1 MAKTKK
7 KEDILFT
14 VNGFEV
20 RRGSTYKIL
29 HKRDADAPS
38 GFIQAGVTKLPSPG
52 VGDTFQCRFD
62 RKSKKFD
69 TGFYTYSPCYANK
82 DRAEVDI
89 IVKNLKKNLVDPMEQ
104 LDGEGQLEHTN
115 QEYWDSKRFFVEADM
130 VLNTDDPE
138 DAMLIYFGIL
148 THQLTPK
155 GEEGDTSYSDSSY
168 IIQDTTKVRK
178 LKDERA
184 ANKFKAIGVFHT
196 LLEQEPTKL
205 NMILSY
211 LGIDYSD
218 SVEDETLMSMF
229 DEYLQRSEDRII
241 SFNNAI
247 EKSKDKKGMEEISVY
262 SSLKKEVLKS
272 KSKVIKSPNGV
283 LFFEDTEIGQDLRS
297 ASENIAK
304 NSDLKDIKM
313 ELILED

>member
-1 MAKTKK
+1 MSKTKK
-7 KEDILFT
+7 TNDVLFT

-52 VGDTFQCRFD
+52 VGDTFQCRYD
-62 RKSKKFD
+62 KKSKKFD
-69 TGFYTYSPCYANK
+69 TGFYTYSPCYSNK
-82 DRAEVDI
+82 DRDEVDI
-89 IVKNLKKNLVDPMEQ
+89 IVNSLTKNLVEPMEQ
-104 LDGEGQLEHTN
+104 IDGEGKLDHTN
-115 QEYWDSKRFFVEADM
+115 IDYWDSKRFFVEADM
-130 VLNTDDPE
+130 VLNSDDPE

-155 GEEGDTSYSDSSY
+155 GEEGDTSYSDSAY
-168 IIQDTTKVRK
+168 IIQDTSKVRK

-184 ANKFKAIGVFHT
+184 SNKFKAIGVFHA

-205 NMILSY
+205 NMILNY
-211 LGIDYSD
+211 LGIDYAESI
-218 SVEDETLMSMF
+218 EPETLMSMF
-229 DEYLQRSEDRII
+229 DDYLQRSEDRII
-241 SFNNAI
+241 SFNNTIA
-247 EKSKDKKGMEEISVY
+247 KSKEKKGMEEISVY
-262 SSLKKEVLKS
+262 SALKREVLKP
-272 KSKVIKSPNGV
+272 KSKVTKSSSGV

-297 ASENIAK
+297 ASENITK
-304 NSDLKDIKM
+304 NSELKTIKT